1 MEAVLKNDFVTVSY
15 NSTKALLSLNWNLD
29 TTFLKPFKFQE
40 ILQRVTERVEK
51 LEVKLLLI
59 DTTNF
64 DFVIVPEM
72 QAWLSTEFNQRL
84 AKAGLRK
91 MAIVLPEAV
100 FVQVAIEQA
109 VQEIKLQP
117 EAPVFEILQADN
129 LTKAQNWLFN

>member
-15 NSTKALLSLNWNLD
+15 NSSRALLSLDWNLN
-29 TTFLKPFKFQE
+29 TTFLRPLKFQE
-40 ILQRVTERVEK
+40 ILQKVVKRVEK

-59 DTTNF
+59 NTTNF
-64 DFVIVPEM
+64 DFVIEPRM
-72 QAWLSTEFNQRL
+72 QTWLSAEFNQRL
-84 AKAGLRK
+84 AKAGLKK

-117 EAPVFEILQADN
+117 EIPSFEVLQVDN
-129 LTKAQNWLFN
+129 LAKAEHWLFN